1 VDAGARGVEPVSF
14 RTYHEVEGRDRSGLG
29 EQVAGQRARVTNR
42 LRTVAR
48 TVAVMSGKG
57 GVGKSY
63 IASALALGM
72 AARLRGGVGLLDADL
87 NSPTA
92 SRLLGARGPL
102 RVDADGVHP
111 AVVQPNVKVMSMDL
125 LLDEGQPISWRQPA
139 GERFVWRGLLETGAL
154 RELLG
159 DVAWQSLE
167 VLIVDLPPGGD
178 RLSDLF
184 ELVPQLTGA
193 IVVTIP
199 SEESRASVER
209 SIRTAQE
216 LGVPLLG
223 IVENMSGYACDTCG
237 RTRPLFDGRA
247 GTALAEMFGIPLLG
261 SVPFHP
267 VNDQRPQLELPAS
280 VADAVMASVMIAQPP
295 QVPPS

>member
-1 VDAGARGVEPVSF
+1 MSF

-72 AARLRGGVGLLDADL
+72 AGRLRGGVGLLDADL

-92 SRLLGARGPL
+92 SRLLGAKGPL

-111 AVVQPNVKVMSMDL
+111 AVVRGDVKVMSMDL
-125 LLDEGQPISWRQPA
+125 LLDEGQPVAWRQPA

-159 DVAWQSLE
+159 DVVWRSLD
-167 VLIVDLPPGGD
+167 VLVVDLPPGGD

-193 IVVTIP
+193 LVVTIP

-209 SIRTAQE
+209 SLRTAQE
-216 LGVPLLG
+216 VGVPLLG
-223 IVENMSGYACDTCG
+223 VVENMSGYACDTCG
-237 RTRPLFDGRA
+237 GTRPLFDGRA
-247 GTALAEMFGIPLLG
+247 GAALAEAFGIPLLG

-267 VNDQRPQLELPAS
+267 VNDRQPHLELPAT
-280 VADAVMASVMIAQPP
+280 VVDAVMASLIARPA

>member
-1 VDAGARGVEPVSF
+1 MGPVTF
-14 RTYHEVEGRDRSGLG
+14 RTYHEVEGADRSGLG
-29 EQVAGQRARVTNR
+29 EQVGAQRARVANR
-42 LRTVAR
+42 LRTVKR

-72 AARLRGGVGLLDADL
+72 AQRMGGGVGLLDADL

-92 SRLLGARGPL
+92 SRLLGAKGPL
-102 RVDADGVHP
+102 RVDEDGVHP
-111 AVVQPNVKVMSMDL
+111 AAVHQNMKVMSMDL
-125 LLDEGQPISWRQPA
+125 LLEEGQPLTWRQPS

-159 DVAWQSLE
+159 DVAWGSLDAL
-167 VLIVDLPPGGD
+167 VIDLPPGAD

-184 ELVPQLTGA
+184 ELVPRLTGA
-193 IVVTIP
+193 LVVTIP

-209 SIRTAQE
+209 SIRSAQQ

-223 IVENMSGYACDTCG
+223 VVENMSGYACDGCG
-237 RTRPLFDGRA
+237 GTRPLFEGRA
-247 GTALAEMFGIPLLG
+247 GSALADAFGIRLLG
-261 SVPFHP
+261 SVPFRP
-267 VNDQRPQLELPAS
+267 ADDRQPQLQLPATILDS
-280 VADAVMASVMIAQPP
+280 MISSILSRPAQT
-295 QVPPS
+295 PSA

>member
-1 VDAGARGVEPVSF
+1 
-14 RTYHEVEGRDRSGLG
+14 
-29 EQVAGQRARVTNR
+29 
-42 LRTVAR
+42 
-48 TVAVMSGKG
+48 
-57 GVGKSY
+57 
-63 IASALALGM
+63 
-72 AARLRGGVGLLDADL
+72 
-87 NSPTA
+87 
-92 SRLLGARGPL
+92 
-102 RVDADGVHP
+102 
-111 AVVQPNVKVMSMDL
+111 VKVMSMDL

-280 VADAVMASVMIAQPP
+280 VVDAVMASVMIAQPP

>member
-1 VDAGARGVEPVSF
+1 VSF

-48 TVAVMSGKG
+48 TIAVMSGKG

-184 ELVPQLTGA
+184 ELGPQQFRVA
-193 IVVTIP
+193 
-199 SEESRASVER
+199 E
-209 SIRTAQE
+209 IR
-216 LGVPLLG
+216 VPLLG
-223 IVENMSGYACDTCG
+223 PRLDFKQHGEHRV
-237 RTRPLFDGRA
+237 
-247 GTALAEMFGIPLLG
+247 
-261 SVPFHP
+261 
-267 VNDQRPQLELPAS
+267 PAS
-280 VADAVMASVMIAQPP
+280 AFPCSRRA
-295 QVPPS
+295 

>member
-1 VDAGARGVEPVSF
+1 MSF
-14 RTYHEVEGRDRSGLG
+14 RSYHEVEGHDRSGLG
-29 EQVAGQRARVTNR
+29 EQVASQRARVTNR
-42 LRTVAR
+42 LRTIAR
-48 TVAVMSGKG
+48 TIAVMSGKG

-72 AARLRGGVGLLDADL
+72 AARMRGGVGLLDADL

-92 SRLLGARGPL
+92 SRLLGAKGPL

-111 AVVQPNVKVMSMDL
+111 AVVQRDVKVMSMDL
-125 LLDEGQPISWRQPA
+125 LLDEGQPVTWRQPA
-139 GERFVWRGLLETGAL
+139 GERFVWRGVLETGAL

-159 DVAWQSLE
+159 DVVWQSLE
-167 VLIVDLPPGGD
+167 VLVVDLPPGGD

-193 IVVTIP
+193 LVVTIP

-209 SIRTAQE
+209 SIRTVQA

-237 RTRPLFDGRA
+237 GTRPLFDGRA
-247 GTALAEMFGIPLLG
+247 GAALAETFGIPLLG
-261 SVPFHP
+261 KVPFHP
-267 VNDQRPQLELPAS
+267 VNDRRPHLELPAR
-280 VADAVMASVMIAQPP
+280 VVDAVAESLMITQPAQIS
-295 QVPPS
+295 PS

>member
-1 VDAGARGVEPVSF
+1 MGPVSF

-29 EQVAGQRARVTNR
+29 EQVAAQRARVSTR
-42 LRTVAR
+42 LQSVAAI
-48 TVAVMSGKG
+48 VAVMSGKG

-63 IASALALGM
+63 IASALALGI
-72 AARLRGGVGLLDADL
+72 AGRLRGGVGLLDADL

-92 SRLLGARGPL
+92 SRLLGAKGPL

-111 AVVQPNVKVMSMDL
+111 VVAHGDVRVMSMDL
-125 LLDEGQPISWRQPA
+125 LLDEGQPLTWRQPSS
-139 GERFVWRGLLETGAL
+139 ERFVWRGLLETGAL
-154 RELLG
+154 REMLS
-159 DVAWQSLE
+159 DVAWGSLE
-167 VLIVDLPPGGD
+167 LLVVDLPPGAE

-209 SIRTAQE
+209 SIRSARQF
-216 LGVPLLG
+216 GAPLLG

-237 RTRPLFDGRA
+237 DTRPLFGGRA
-247 GTALAEMFGIPLLG
+247 GDDLAAAFGIPLLG
-261 SVPFHP
+261 SVPFQP
-267 VNDQRPQLELPAS
+267 VGHRQPQPG
-280 VADAVMASVMIAQPP
+280 VPDRVVDAVISVLATSPA
-295 QVPPS
+295 PPSPA